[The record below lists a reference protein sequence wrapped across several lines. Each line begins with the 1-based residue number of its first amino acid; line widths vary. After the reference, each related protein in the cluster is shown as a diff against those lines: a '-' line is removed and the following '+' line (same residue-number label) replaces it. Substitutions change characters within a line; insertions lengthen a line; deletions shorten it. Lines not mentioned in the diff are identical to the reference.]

1 MGAFWDAALAVIC
14 VSGLAFVG
22 WWIFGL
28 LLRPLPGREA
38 KVVIS
43 GRGEGEK
50 LEQQVRSF
58 LWLRALGLLRCPIV
72 IADAGLT
79 PAGWALARG
88 DPVAGQRSG
97 GLHCK
102 DVGAA
107 CGRPPQI
114 ECGARPPGRAKRIM
128 TRPGGRVPQADDIRP
143 YRIEK
148 GGGAHVRPGA
158 GDD

>member
-79 PAGWALARG
+79 PAGWELALRLTARWPEVILWPASDLG
-88 DPVAGQRSG
+88 DYVAR
-97 GLHCK
+97 
-102 DVGAA
+102 
-107 CGRPPQI
+107 
-114 ECGARPPGRAKRIM
+114 M
-128 TRPGGRVPQADDIRP
+128 
-143 YRIEK
+143 
-148 GGGAHVRPGA
+148 
-158 GDD
+158 